1 MILKIKKLHPD
12 AKVPKYA
19 HKGDAGF
26 DLCSTEDVMIKRG
39 ERISIPTGIAM
50 EIPEGHVGLIWDK
63 NGLSVIHG
71 IKTIAG
77 VIDSTYRGEILVAV
91 TNHGEKNYIF
101 EKGHRVAQMLIQKV
115 ETAEF
120 VEVGEL
126 SITTRGEGR
135 LGSTGK

>member
-1 MILKIKKLHPD
+1 MIIKIKKLHPD

-26 DLCSTEDVMIKRG
+26 DLCASEDTLVKRG
-39 ERISIPTGIAM
+39 ERISVPTGIAM
-50 EIPEGHVGLIWDK
+50 EIPDGYVGLVWDK
-63 NGLSVIHG
+63 NGLSVING

-91 TNHGEKNYIF
+91 TNHGDRNHIF
-101 EKGHRVAQMLIQKV
+101 EKGQKIAQMLIQKV

-120 VEVGEL
+120 EEVNEL
-126 SITTRGEGR
+126 SKTTRGEGR